1 MRFHHRA
8 LILMIVLSS
17 VLSLPAISQE
27 IEISASRHDVHN
39 SSASLHKI
47 IGHDEGHFYVVK
59 HYGNQYFLGR
69 LDQNLNL
76 MVEEPLKLFKGIKTY
91 QLEHIVHFYDELIVF
106 VSRTRLLDITLY
118 YQRINKSSLQPTTE
132 LIELTTVQNIKGAWA
147 DFHFALSRHET
158 KLLIACRTKLSW
170 SGAQFNEYY
179 VFGENLSP
187 VWKRSDSYEFKGLGP
202 RDNKYIVDEVGN
214 ISILSLVK
222 RESIMS
228 LIREVKNQF
237 TIYRYTRDGSDFKEY
252 PVSLPDRYI
261 RDIRIIGGAEGE
273 LICAGLYSD
282 TFIKGIAGTF
292 FIKIDPETGRIY
304 DNFQHKFEDAL
315 MAQLSELN
323 EPMIKDKELIR
334 YHISDMVLRKN
345 DKIIIIAEQ
354 VFEQTYNTYNNLIVT
369 CYDISG
375 QVYWSRVIEKKQDF
389 NYSVKQQAEIEL
401 ADYRD
406 YIMET
411 GFLDQNF
418 ENYCSYA
425 LMAPLDESGIILVYN
440 DDIRNLEN
448 PEEKR
453 GFNRPK
459 KSYLLS
465 VAIDEFGNLTRK
477 PLVSWKK
484 KALFPEPIRFYDTRY
499 NTIVIPAFR
508 YRKFNYYKITAGF

>member
-1 MRFHHRA
+1 MKSLNFK
-8 LILMIVLSS
+8 LIFIAIFLAGAQ
-17 VLSLPAISQE
+17 LPVNSQE

-39 SSASLHKI
+39 SSASLHKF

-59 HYGNQYFLGR
+59 FYGNQYFLGR

-76 MVEEPLKLFKGIKTY
+76 MVEEPIKLFKGIKTY
-91 QLEHIVHFYDELIVF
+91 QLEHVVHFYDELIVF
-106 VSRTRLLDITLY
+106 VSRTRLMDITLY
-118 YQRINKSSLQPTTE
+118 YQRINKSSLQPSTE

-147 DFHFALSRHET
+147 DFHFALSRQET
-158 KLLIACRTKLSW
+158 KLLIACRTKLAW
-170 SGAQFNEYY
+170 SGAQFNEYH

-202 RDNKYIVDEVGN
+202 RDNKYIVDEAGN
-214 ISILSLVK
+214 ISILSLLK
-222 RESIMS
+222 RESIVS
-228 LIREVKNQF
+228 LIREVKNLF
-237 TIYRYTRDGSDFKEY
+237 TIYRYTQGGSDFKEY

-261 RDIRIIGGAEGE
+261 RDIRIIGGAQGE

-315 MAQLSELN
+315 MAQLSGLN
-323 EPMIKDKELIR
+323 EPMIKDKELIS
-334 YHISDMVLRKN
+334 YNITDMVLRKN

-369 CYDISG
+369 CYDING

-389 NYSVKQQAEIEL
+389 NYSVKQEPDLAL
-401 ADYRD
+401 ADYRE

-425 LMAPLDESGIILVYN
+425 LMAPLDEAGIVLVYN

-459 KSYLLS
+459 KSYLLA
-465 VAIDEFGNLTRK
+465 VAIDEYGNLTRT
-477 PLVSWKK
+477 PLTPWKK
-484 KALFPEPIRFYDTRY
+484 KALFPEPIRFYDTRH

-508 YRKFNYYKITAGF
+508 YRKFNYYKITADY